1 MMKAY
6 PGLTPGYILNQMSYK
21 NLIMYSRVIP
31 SYNPKDK
38 SKSNEGISNEEFFR
52 TQLKEQ

>member
-6 PGLTPGYILNQMSYK
+6 PGLTPDYILNEMSYK

-31 SYNPKDK
+31 SYNPKGK
-38 SKSNEGISNEEFFR
+38 SKSSEGVSNEEFFR
-52 TQLKEQ
+52 SQLKER

>member
-1 MMKAY
+1 MKAY
-6 PGLTPGYILNQMSYK
+6 PSLTPDYILNKMSYK
-21 NLIMYSRVIP
+21 NLILYSRVIT
-31 SYNPKDK
+31 SYKPKDK

>member
-6 PGLTPGYILNQMSYK
+6 PSLTPDYILNKMSYK

-38 SKSNEGISNEEFFR
+38 SKSNEGISNEDFFR
-52 TQLKEQ
+52 SQLKKQ